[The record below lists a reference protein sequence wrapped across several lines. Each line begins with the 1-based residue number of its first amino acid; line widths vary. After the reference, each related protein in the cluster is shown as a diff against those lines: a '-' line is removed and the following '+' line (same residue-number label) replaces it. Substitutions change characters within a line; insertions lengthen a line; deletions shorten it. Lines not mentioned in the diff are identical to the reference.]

1 MTELILPT
9 DEATVRE
16 LNVGDF
22 VEITGIMFTGRDSA
36 HTYLVEEFRPDYRK
50 MLEGRIIY
58 HCGPVV
64 KKENGEWKFISAGPT
79 TSIREEPYQAEVF
92 ERYGVRAA
100 MGKGGMGKRT
110 LEGCGEFGAV
120 YLHAVGGAGAL
131 AAASVKRVTNVYM
144 LEEFGVPEAFW
155 EIEVE
160 RFPAVV
166 TMDSKGRSLHD
177 GIRSSSRAA
186 YEKLM
191 DL

>member
-36 HTYLVEEFRPDYRK
+36 HTYLVEEFRPEYRE
-50 MLEGRIIY
+50 MLKGRIIY

-79 TSIREEPYQAEVF
+79 TSIREEPYQADVF

-110 LEGCGEFGAV
+110 LEGCGKFGAV

-131 AAASVKRVTNVYM
+131 AAASVKSVKNVYM

-177 GIRSSSRAA
+177 SILSSSKAV
-186 YEKLM
+186 YDKLM
-191 DL
+191 GL